1 MIDLLNEEC
10 RSCNLKTLVNTEGM
24 CQHCDPET
32 FKYVRLAKQR
42 AVEEYIRE
50 NTNFFDK
57 IYEPRVDR
65 QVISGC
71 IRERPDFYFDLG
83 NAIMFVEA
91 DEHMHRDRVQEC
103 EIVRMY
109 DVGQSMGGIPSIFLR
124 YNMDRYDAGVG
135 KKQKSNEERLRDLV
149 EAMEDIRANWM
160 PAIEEDDQS
169 MSVTWCKYMF
179 YDHDFPEGIHRVEVP
194 SG

>member
-42 AVEEYIRE
+42 AVEEYIRRTRTSSTKY
-50 NTNFFDK
+50 TN
-57 IYEPRVDR
+57 PGVDR

-71 IRERPDFYFDLG
+71 IRERPIYYDLG
-83 NAIMFVEA
+83 NAIMFVEGMN
-91 DEHMHRDRVQEC
+91 MHRDRVQEC

-109 DVGQSMGGIPSIFLR
+109 DVGQSMGGIPPFPPIIWTDMTPVL
-124 YNMDRYDAGVG
+124 
-135 KKQKSNEERLRDLV
+135 K
-149 EAMEDIRANWM
+149 EAKEQRGAF
-160 PAIEEDDQS
+160 
-169 MSVTWCKYMF
+169 T
-179 YDHDFPEGIHRVEVP
+179 R